1 MVGNA
6 TTGRQRLSELG
17 DNIQLKR
24 HPYPPYNDDKFVLVI
39 QQQFPLILI
48 LSFVLVALNVVKDV
62 VHEKERKLKVYELI
76 CHYSNAHCGF
86 IIDSPFMLKKFGNP
100 FQVENEKQNL
110 KKMLFSL
117 HFLFSLFCKMQHL
130 QQLAS
135 QALLGMA

>member
-6 TTGRQRLSELG
+6 TKGRQRLSEF
-17 DNIQLKR
+17 NIQLKR

-62 VHEKERKLKVYELI
+62 VHEKERKLKVPVYELI

-86 IIDSPFMLKKFGNP
+86 IIDSPFMLKKFR
-100 FQVENEKQNL
+100 Q
-110 KKMLFSL
+110 
-117 HFLFSLFCKMQHL
+117 HFPS
-130 QQLAS
+130 
-135 QALLGMA
+135 

>member
-6 TTGRQRLSELG
+6 TKGRQRLSELG

-62 VHEKERKLKVYELI
+62 VHEKERKLKV
-76 CHYSNAHCGF
+76 
-86 IIDSPFMLKKFGNP
+86 
-100 FQVENEKQNL
+100 
-110 KKMLFSL
+110 
-117 HFLFSLFCKMQHL
+117 
-130 QQLAS
+130 
-135 QALLGMA
+135 

>member
-1 MVGNA
+1 MGHTVKSYRFSCLSFCFSLYATGYYKEGFLALQTNINKAIYETTVGND

-62 VHEKERKLKVYELI
+62 VHEKERKLKV
-76 CHYSNAHCGF
+76 
-86 IIDSPFMLKKFGNP
+86 
-100 FQVENEKQNL
+100 
-110 KKMLFSL
+110 
-117 HFLFSLFCKMQHL
+117 
-130 QQLAS
+130 
-135 QALLGMA
+135 